1 MRLIVEVAA
10 RNRLLQAQGTHSARA
25 FADRLA
31 GLLSQKQ
38 GGADV
43 E

>member
-1 MRLIVEVAA
+1 VAA

-25 FADRLA
+25 FAARLDGFIKDA
-31 GLLSQKQ
+31 TEEH
-38 GGADV
+38 DV